1 MTDLKFWLTSP
12 TRRAVL
18 LTGASAFGT
27 TLLDG
32 LLPHAAALAATS
44 TIVVAAPATPQS
56 LDSEFDGSL
65 GTIDAIGNLYDSLI
79 EFQKVPDAKFP
90 AVLREDIKDY
100 PDKPGGINVIGKL
113 AESWTIDPAGKWAE
127 FKLRKG
133 VKSAWGNE
141 LTADDVKWTWDR
153 KFALG
158 AIGDFLTKIMGMSG
172 PDNVKVI
179 DRSTVRFE
187 LPNEGP
193 LLLKLQQN
201 LYNNIYNSTKCKQ
214 MATAADP
221 WARDFISNNGAGF
234 GPYQLESLKRG
245 QQAVFKARED
255 YYRGKPA
262 IDTIVYK
269 EIPTSATRLSLLQGG
284 AVDIAQFLQ
293 PLEIE
298 RLKTAPGVTVESVS
312 ASPMF
317 WIELN
322 TKFAPFDKTLVRK
335 AMNYAY
341 PAEQVLKTVF
351 QGTAAQMVGCM
362 PSIYPGF
369 SKTATEYTYDLDK
382 AKALLKEAGLPEG
395 FKTTLAYNAGDP
407 VQEPIAILF
416 QTSLRQAGVELTLKK
431 IPAATFYNEVSGRT
445 QPMIL
450 FTDTPWCPDPSYS
463 MQLYF
468 DSKSFVNY
476 SNYKNDEVDKLL
488 KEASVTADNAARF
501 AIMKKIQEI
510 VMDEAPWVFIAY
522 LNYTMARRS
531 NLSGFTYYTANN
543 LRFQDFSR
551 TS

>member
-1 MTDLKFWLTSP
+1 MTDSKFWLTSP

-158 AIGDFLTKIMGMSG
+158 AIGGFLTKIMGMSG

-201 LYNNIYNSTKCKQ
+201 LYNNIYDFDQ
-214 MATAADP
+214 MQADGD
-221 WARDFISNNGAGF
+221 RGRSLGA
-234 GPYQLESLKRG
+234 
-245 QQAVFKARED
+245 
-255 YYRGKPA
+255 
-262 IDTIVYK
+262 
-269 EIPTSATRLSLLQGG
+269 
-284 AVDIAQFLQ
+284 
-293 PLEIE
+293 
-298 RLKTAPGVTVESVS
+298 
-312 ASPMF
+312 
-317 WIELN
+317 
-322 TKFAPFDKTLVRK
+322 
-335 AMNYAY
+335 
-341 PAEQVLKTVF
+341 
-351 QGTAAQMVGCM
+351 
-362 PSIYPGF
+362 
-369 SKTATEYTYDLDK
+369 
-382 AKALLKEAGLPEG
+382 
-395 FKTTLAYNAGDP
+395 
-407 VQEPIAILF
+407 
-416 QTSLRQAGVELTLKK
+416 
-431 IPAATFYNEVSGRT
+431 
-445 QPMIL
+445 
-450 FTDTPWCPDPSYS
+450 
-463 MQLYF
+463 
-468 DSKSFVNY
+468 
-476 SNYKNDEVDKLL
+476 
-488 KEASVTADNAARF
+488 
-501 AIMKKIQEI
+501 
-510 VMDEAPWVFIAY
+510 
-522 LNYTMARRS
+522 
-531 NLSGFTYYTANN
+531 
-543 LRFQDFSR
+543 
-551 TS
+551 